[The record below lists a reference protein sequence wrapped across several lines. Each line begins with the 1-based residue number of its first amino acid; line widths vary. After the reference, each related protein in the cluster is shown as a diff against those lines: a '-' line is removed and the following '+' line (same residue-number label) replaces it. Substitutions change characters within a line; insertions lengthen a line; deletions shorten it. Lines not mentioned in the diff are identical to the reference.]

1 MLSRLALKN
10 VAKSNL
16 GLGMCSI
23 NKIYFKFLY
32 FISIQYSKRIISIST
47 SDSANQIALIY
58 HGFPSY

>member
-23 NKIYFKFLY
+23 NKIYFKY
-32 FISIQYSKRIISIST
+32 FIFHIHSLFKKNHININI
-47 SDSANQIALIY
+47 
-58 HGFPSY
+58 